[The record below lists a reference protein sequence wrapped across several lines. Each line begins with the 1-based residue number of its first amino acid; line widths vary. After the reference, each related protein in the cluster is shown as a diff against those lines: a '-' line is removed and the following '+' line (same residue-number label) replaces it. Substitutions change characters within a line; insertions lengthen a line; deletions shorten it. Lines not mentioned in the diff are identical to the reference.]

1 MHKTYLKNASIV
13 SVFDYKDF
21 EKIHLADVLTGTV
34 LEDETFRFRA
44 FQQIVTSKI
53 VTKGRGGRMY
63 TNFIVT
69 PANAGVQ
76 SLWLIWAQVAGYLR
90 SQV

>member
-1 MHKTYLKNASIV
+1 MRLSKRSGIEATEVVYLLMFWVWLKVDTISMFAKESLL
-13 SVFDYKDF
+13 SFSS
-21 EKIHLADVLTGTV
+21 A
-34 LEDETFRFRA
+34 
-44 FQQIVTSKI
+44 
-53 VTKGRGGRMY
+53 KGRGGRMY

>member
-1 MHKTYLKNASIV
+1 MP
-13 SVFDYKDF
+13 DF
-21 EKIHLADVLTGTV
+21 VVLT
-34 LEDETFRFRA
+34 EMA
-44 FQQIVTSKI
+44 
-53 VTKGRGGRMY
+53 TKGRGGRMY